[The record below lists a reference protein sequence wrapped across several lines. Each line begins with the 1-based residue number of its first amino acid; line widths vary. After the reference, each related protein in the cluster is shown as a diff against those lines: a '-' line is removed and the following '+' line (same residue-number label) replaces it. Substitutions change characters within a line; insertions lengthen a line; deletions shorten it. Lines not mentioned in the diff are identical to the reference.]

1 MSRVRDHW
9 SIGEVLSLLQ
19 DEFPEVTISKI
30 RFLES
35 QGLIDPERTPSG
47 YRKFSDS
54 DYDRLY
60 WILEQQRDH
69 YLPLRV
75 IRDRLE
81 EGQDIGQAPRRSD
94 LRIGDQLDDDDGSSE
109 EGGSSAAD
117 EDTASE
123 DSPPAEV
130 EPDAHL
136 DHAEHTDADS
146 TDPGAEADG
155 PDPEGGSELED
166 EPVADPNLAATL
178 AATSDEAASPESPES
193 SADLTSPT
201 DSTTLD
207 DGQPRHD
214 ASAEAPVPPQA
225 PEGYDPS
232 GAVQPLDDESP
243 YAEDDPPEPEPE
255 PEPEAQLE
263 LEVDV
268 DPASESAG
276 DQGSERPA
284 ELLDTQDPQPG
295 EPEADS
301 PPDSEPV
308 INVAPNT
315 EEDSADTVNEP
326 KSPAPRLLGTRTE
339 KPRPTTK
346 TAAEALAPS
355 PRPSLPGSSVA
366 LTHDELAEQSGS
378 TPGMVAELEKYGM
391 INPRQVGTTTLFD
404 STALT
409 VARLA
414 VQFGRYGL
422 EPRHLKTFRLGAE
435 REVALLTQSI
445 GPTLKANNPE
455 TRRRSYD
462 TLQDLAELSA
472 SLRSIIVR
480 DLVADLE
487 PGG

>member
-9 SIGEVLSLLQ
+9 SIGEVLALLQ

-47 YRKFSDS
+47 YRKFSDT

-81 EGQDIGQAPRRSD
+81 EGQDIGAAPRRSD
-94 LRIGDQLDDDDGSSE
+94 LRIGDQIEGADEDSE
-109 EGGSSAAD
+109 ESDAASAREAQSPQAGEGYGAAHDPEAGLDESFADALAGVAGRVAASGRATHPVRDESSNALAEVMGAREETGAVGVGQDHAQNDAETSQGSSAEEATFAVDTSSLDEPEAPTTEVPTTEAVAD
-117 EDTASE
+117 DV
-123 DSPPAEV
+123 PEV
-130 EPDAHL
+130 EM
-136 DHAEHTDADS
+136 TK
-146 TDPGAEADG
+146 
-155 PDPEGGSELED
+155 
-166 EPVADPNLAATL
+166 
-178 AATSDEAASPESPES
+178 S
-193 SADLTSPT
+193 SAD
-201 DSTTLD
+201 
-207 DGQPRHD
+207 
-214 ASAEAPVPPQA
+214 
-225 PEGYDPS
+225 
-232 GAVQPLDDESP
+232 ESSS
-243 YAEDDPPEPEPE
+243 D
-255 PEPEAQLE
+255 
-263 LEVDV
+263 
-268 DPASESAG
+268 
-276 DQGSERPA
+276 
-284 ELLDTQDPQPG
+284 
-295 EPEADS
+295 
-301 PPDSEPV
+301 
-308 INVAPNT
+308 
-315 EEDSADTVNEP
+315 EEDGVDQVT
-326 KSPAPRLLGTRTE
+326 KKPAPRLLGTRSE
-339 KPRPTTK
+339 APLPIIKTT
-346 TAAEALAPS
+346 AEALAP
-355 PRPSLPGSSVA
+355 PIRPSLPGSSVA
-366 LTHDELAEQSGS
+366 LTGAELAEQSGT
-378 TPGMVAELEKYGM
+378 TPGMIAELQKYGM
-391 INPRQVGTTTLFD
+391 ISPRQVGGTVLFD

-409 VARLA
+409 IARLA

>member
-35 QGLIDPERTPSG
+35 QGLIDPERTASG
-47 YRKFSDS
+47 YRKFADV

-81 EGQDIGQAPRRSD
+81 EGQAIGSAPRRSD
-94 LRIGDQLDDDDGSSE
+94 LRIGDQIADAPESNGAAESGASQDANAARLADGSFSDALADVAGPVTAVPDEAHPIRDEGSNALAAAMGAQTELRDKPVIEEAHPVVSE
-109 EGGSSAAD
+109 APEQDFTATTALYDDAVESAELD
-117 EDTASE
+117 L
-123 DSPPAEV
+123 AEV
-130 EPDAHL
+130 EVVESEVAMTE
-136 DHAEHTDADS
+136 AEQS
-146 TDPGAEADG
+146 TDQLQTELDVVEAVDTAE
-155 PDPEGGSELED
+155 
-166 EPVADPNLAATL
+166 
-178 AATSDEAASPESPES
+178 EAAPENV
-193 SADLTSPT
+193 
-201 DSTTLD
+201 
-207 DGQPRHD
+207 QQ
-214 ASAEAPVPPQA
+214 AE
-225 PEGYDPS
+225 
-232 GAVQPLDDESP
+232 
-243 YAEDDPPEPEPE
+243 EDDRAAAPKWVAPTTV
-255 PEPEAQLE
+255 A
-263 LEVDV
+263 
-268 DPASESAG
+268 
-276 DQGSERPA
+276 
-284 ELLDTQDPQPG
+284 
-295 EPEADS
+295 
-301 PPDSEPV
+301 PDSEPRIITEAV
-308 INVAPNT
+308 AAKFKKDSDQQRPSEQEGADNVPEPN
-315 EEDSADTVNEP
+315 
-326 KSPAPRLLGTRTE
+326 PAPRLLGTRSE
-339 KPRPTTK
+339 APRPVSKTT
-346 TAAEALAPS
+346 TEALKPP

-366 LTHDELAEQSGS
+366 LTREELAEQSGT
-378 TPGMVAELEKYGM
+378 TPGMIAELEKYGM
-391 INPRQVGTTTLFD
+391 VSPRQVGGAVLFD

-435 REVALLTQSI
+435 REVTLLTQSI

-487 PGG
+487 PDG

>member
-35 QGLIDPERTPSG
+35 QGLIDPERTGSG
-47 YRKFSDS
+47 YRKFADV

-81 EGQDIGQAPRRSD
+81 EGQEIGAAPRRSD
-94 LRIGDQLDDDDGSSE
+94 LRIGDRIAEPAEEVGDSVVESQTGEVDGDPEAGLDGSFS
-109 EGGSSAAD
+109 D
-117 EDTASE
+117 VL
-123 DSPPAEV
+123 AEV
-130 EPDAHL
+130 AAPVTADDQAHPVR
-136 DHAEHTDADS
+136 D
-146 TDPGAEADG
+146 
-155 PDPEGGSELED
+155 EGSN
-166 EPVADPNLAATL
+166 ALAA
-178 AATSDEAASPESPES
+178 AMGA
-193 SADLTSPT
+193 
-201 DSTTLD
+201 
-207 DGQPRHD
+207 QP
-214 ASAEAPVPPQA
+214 
-225 PEGYDPS
+225 YDQT
-232 GAVQPLDDESP
+232 A
-243 YAEDDPPEPEPE
+243 
-255 PEPEAQLE
+255 EPEAVE
-263 LEVDV
+263 LTVIDTDV
-268 DPASESAG
+268 
-276 DQGSERPA
+276 PA
-284 ELLDTQDPQPG
+284 EQVVQVDGPEIAMIDTDEPAPEIADVAQPDVHDQTEDHQEQPEPVPDDPQPAAE
-295 EPEADS
+295 EPEWIAPED
-301 PPDSEPV
+301 PVAPDSEP
-308 INVAPNT
+308 IIMTEAVAAKLTMDSEDQSPPDQEGT
-315 EEDSADTVNEP
+315 EPVPER
-326 KSPAPRLLGTRTE
+326 KPAPRLLGTRSE
-339 KPRPTTK
+339 KPRPVTK
-346 TAAEALAPS
+346 TTSEALKPP

-366 LTHDELAEQSGS
+366 LTREELAEQSGT
-378 TPGMVAELEKYGM
+378 TPGMIAELEKYGM
-391 INPRQVGTTTLFD
+391 VSPRQVGGSVLFD

-462 TLQDLAELSA
+462 TLHDLAELSA

-487 PGG
+487 PDG

>member
-47 YRKFSDS
+47 YRKFSDG

-75 IRDRLE
+75 IRDRLD
-81 EGQDIGQAPRRSD
+81 EGQDIGPAPRRSE
-94 LRIGDQLDDDDGSSE
+94 LRIGDQIEDD
-109 EGGSSAAD
+109 
-117 EDTASE
+117 
-123 DSPPAEV
+123 V
-130 EPDAHL
+130 E
-136 DHAEHTDADS
+136 
-146 TDPGAEADG
+146 EADV
-155 PDPEGGSELED
+155 PI
-166 EPVADPNLAATL
+166 
-178 AATSDEAASPESPES
+178 
-193 SADLTSPT
+193 
-201 DSTTLD
+201 
-207 DGQPRHD
+207 
-214 ASAEAPVPPQA
+214 PPQA
-225 PEGYDPS
+225 PEGYD
-232 GAVQPLDDESP
+232 APLDPEAGLDGTFADALADVEGPVAAVEDSP
-243 YAEDDPPEPEPE
+243 ADHPVRHEEANALAEAMAEADPEPSAPEPVDEAEPE
-255 PEPEAQLE
+255 TPSVAEPEKPQAEEPAPEPTVEAAPE
-263 LEVDV
+263 
-268 DPASESAG
+268 PSA
-276 DQGSERPA
+276 A
-284 ELLDTQDPQPG
+284 EG
-295 EPEADS
+295 EPDAQPDP

-308 INVAPNT
+308 INIAT
-315 EEDSADTVNEP
+315 DKDSADTVNEP
-326 KSPAPRLLGTRTE
+326 RPPAPRLLGTRTE
-339 KPRPTTK
+339 KPLPTSK
-346 TAAEALAPS
+346 TAAEALAPA

-366 LTHDELAEQSGS
+366 LTGDELAEQSGS

-391 INPRQVGTTTLFD
+391 ISPRQVGNAVLFD

-455 TRRRSYD
+455 TRRRSFD

-487 PGG
+487 PEG

>member
-9 SIGEVLSLLQ
+9 SIGEVLALLQ

-47 YRKFSDS
+47 YRKFSDG

-60 WILEQQRDH
+60 WILEQQRDN

-75 IRDRLE
+75 IRDRLD
-81 EGQDIGQAPRRSD
+81 EGQEIGPAPRRSD
-94 LRIGDQLDDDDGSSE
+94 LRMGDQIEDDEPESEGFGSDSGTDPHPPQAPAGYDVDHDPEAGLDGSFSDALAGVAGPVAANDDEPHPVRDETSNALSE
-109 EGGSSAAD
+109 VMAAQVDAGGTNEVEEEMDSVEADPGPQAEAEETVEEETSATPTD
-117 EDTASE
+117 EDQHVADSE
-123 DSPPAEV
+123 DT
-130 EPDAHL
+130 EPTVIVMT
-136 DHAEHTDADS
+136 E
-146 TDPGAEADG
+146 PV
-155 PDPEGGSELED
+155 SEQSSD
-166 EPVADPNLAATL
+166 EPVAIA
-178 AATSDEAASPESPES
+178 
-193 SADLTSPT
+193 
-201 DSTTLD
+201 
-207 DGQPRHD
+207 
-214 ASAEAPVPPQA
+214 
-225 PEGYDPS
+225 
-232 GAVQPLDDESP
+232 
-243 YAEDDPPEPEPE
+243 
-255 PEPEAQLE
+255 
-263 LEVDV
+263 
-268 DPASESAG
+268 
-276 DQGSERPA
+276 
-284 ELLDTQDPQPG
+284 
-295 EPEADS
+295 
-301 PPDSEPV
+301 
-308 INVAPNT
+308 
-315 EEDSADTVNEP
+315 
-326 KSPAPRLLGTRTE
+326 KKPAPRLLGTRTE
-339 KPRPTTK
+339 APRPVTK
-346 TAAEALAPS
+346 TTAEALAPA
-355 PRPSLPGSSVA
+355 PRPTLPGSSVA
-366 LTHDELAEQSGS
+366 LTGEELAEQSGT
-378 TPGMVAELEKYGM
+378 TPGMIAELQKYGM
-391 INPRQVGTTTLFD
+391 IVPRQVGGAALFD

>member
-35 QGLIDPERTPSG
+35 QGLIDPERTASG
-47 YRKFSDS
+47 YRKFADV

-81 EGQDIGQAPRRSD
+81 EGQDIGSAPRRSD
-94 LRIGDQLDDDDGSSE
+94 LRIGDQIAEAPEEGVDEARANDQLDSAVDANVEDPEVGLDGSFSDALADVAAPVTADDE
-109 EGGSSAAD
+109 AHPVRDEGSNALAAAMGAQPYD
-117 EDTASE
+117 QTAES
-123 DSPPAEV
+123 DSTHEPEV
-130 EPDAHL
+130 EPAA
-136 DHAEHTDADS
+136 AEPVVTEPVELSVIDTDV
-146 TDPGAEADG
+146 
-155 PDPEGGSELED
+155 
-166 EPVADPNLAATL
+166 PVADVVAEQP
-178 AATSDEAASPESPES
+178 
-193 SADLTSPT
+193 
-201 DSTTLD
+201 D
-207 DGQPRHD
+207 DGQEAVSEPED
-214 ASAEAPVPPQA
+214 AA
-225 PEGYDPS
+225 
-232 GAVQPLDDESP
+232 
-243 YAEDDPPEPEPE
+243 AEDVAEEPEWIAP
-255 PEPEAQLE
+255 
-263 LEVDV
+263 
-268 DPASESAG
+268 SETVA
-276 DQGSERPA
+276 
-284 ELLDTQDPQPG
+284 
-295 EPEADS
+295 
-301 PPDSEPV
+301 PDSEP
-308 INVAPNT
+308 IIMTEAVAAKLN
-315 EEDSADTVNEP
+315 EDSEDQSPTDQEGTDTVPER
-326 KSPAPRLLGTRTE
+326 KPAPRLLGTRSE
-339 KPRPTTK
+339 KPRPVTK
-346 TAAEALAPS
+346 TTSEALKPP

-366 LTHDELAEQSGS
+366 LTREELAEQSGT
-378 TPGMVAELEKYGM
+378 TPGMIAELEKYGM
-391 INPRQVGTTTLFD
+391 VSPRQVGGSVLFD

-462 TLQDLAELSA
+462 TLHDLAELSA

-487 PGG
+487 PDG